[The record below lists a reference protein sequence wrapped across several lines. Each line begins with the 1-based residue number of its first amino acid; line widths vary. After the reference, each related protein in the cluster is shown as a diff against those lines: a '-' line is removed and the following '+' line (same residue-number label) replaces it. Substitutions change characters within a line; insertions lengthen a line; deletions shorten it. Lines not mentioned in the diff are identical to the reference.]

1 MSGSQVSSIHSLPQ
15 PGNTK
20 PALASMPGAHHRRRA
35 TRSWM
40 WLHSQAPTL
49 QSALKAPFC
58 TLTMSI
64 WPPRSLSQLVLIGF
78 FAALVPLSVT
88 MLLTVQTLG
97 EMADQNRE
105 ITHTVVEVTRLG
117 QDIQHDVI
125 ELERRIRQYLALND
139 PELADLFTL
148 ERTRLT
154 NRLQLLQQRMPTQ
167 SPHVTALIDAL
178 AKLQLATDQSGHAGL
193 DGGGSVP
200 QLHELDR
207 EFTAIAEHA
216 RSMGIWLQS
225 SVDQLLK
232 ANAQEADSHIHA
244 LQVQLALMAVVTLA
258 LLLLIA
264 YWINKP
270 VQDLTKEIHNLGTT
284 GLSHPIEISGPLE
297 LQALGS
303 ELEWL
308 RRGLHESEQEKELF
322 LRHIS
327 HELKTPLSSLREG
340 AELLAEGVAG
350 HLSRQQHEIVEIVRQ
365 NGIELQRLI
374 ENLLDFNR
382 LRHQALHLE
391 RIELHALWEELLNNH
406 SLSVSRKALKL
417 RQRGHEATW
426 VADRYKLKTSL
437 DNLLSNAVNYTPEG
451 GHIDIKWRTRGSNLV
466 IDIANSGDPIPSEDV
481 ERVFEPFFQSA
492 AKRSGP
498 IKGSGIGL
506 SLARECIEAQG
517 GSLSL
522 AQHANLPI
530 CFRLICPAH

>member
-1 MSGSQVSSIHSLPQ
+1 
-15 PGNTK
+15 
-20 PALASMPGAHHRRRA
+20 
-35 TRSWM
+35 
-40 WLHSQAPTL
+40 
-49 QSALKAPFC
+49 
-58 TLTMSI
+58 
-64 WPPRSLSQLVLIGF
+64 
-78 FAALVPLSVT
+78 
-88 MLLTVQTLG
+88 MLFTVQTLG
-97 EMADQNRE
+97 EMANKNRE

-117 QDIQHDVI
+117 QDIQHNAL
-125 ELERRIRQYLALND
+125 ELERRTRQYIALRD
-139 PELADLFTL
+139 TELANLFEV
-148 ERTRLT
+148 ERTRLI
-154 NRLQLLQQRMPTQ
+154 NQLQLLQQRMPTK
-167 SPHVTALIDAL
+167 SPDIEALLDSL
-178 AKLQLATDQSGHAGL
+178 AKLELTPAPSFDTAEGVEALALQERALNEVFAGISEQTK
-193 DGGGSVP
+193 GVV
-200 QLHELDR
+200 
-207 EFTAIAEHA
+207 T
-216 RSMGIWLQS
+216 WLQF

-232 ANAQEADSHIHA
+232 ANAKEADSHIHA
-244 LQVQLALMAVVTLA
+244 LQLQLTLMAIVTLA
-258 LLLLIA
+258 LLLLIT

-270 VQDLTKEIHNLGTT
+270 VKDLTKEIHNLGTA

-340 AELLAEGVAG
+340 AELLAEEVAG
-350 HLSRQQHEIVEIVRQ
+350 HLSRQQLEIVEIVRQ

-382 LRHQALHLE
+382 LRHQSLHVE
-391 RIELHALWEELLNNH
+391 TIELHALWEELLGNH
-406 SLSVSRKALKL
+406 TLSLSRKALKL
-417 RQRGHEATW
+417 RQRGHEITW

-437 DNLLSNAVNYTPEG
+437 DNLLSNAVNYTPQG
-451 GHIDIKWRTRGSNLV
+451 GRIDIRWRSRGSNLV
-466 IDIANSGDPIPSEDV
+466 IDIANSGEPIPSEDV
-481 ERVFEPFFQSA
+481 ERVFEPFFQSV

-522 AQHANLPI
+522 AQHARLPI